1 MTWSNIL
8 MQKYFAAAEND
19 KKRYIEELKAYQQTE
34 TYQALIKRQ
43 LAKKLK
49 NIVGRYTSLK
59 GVRGEEKIV
68 PSQDA
73 LQQIMEL
80 RTH

>member
-1 MTWSNIL
+1 MTWSYTLI
-8 MQKYFAAAEND
+8 QKYFAAAEND

-49 NIVGRYTSLK
+49 NIVGRYTNLK
-59 GVRGEEKIV
+59 ENESVHIRKSYLLMV
-68 PSQDA
+68 
-73 LQQIMEL
+73 LYNK
-80 RTH
+80 